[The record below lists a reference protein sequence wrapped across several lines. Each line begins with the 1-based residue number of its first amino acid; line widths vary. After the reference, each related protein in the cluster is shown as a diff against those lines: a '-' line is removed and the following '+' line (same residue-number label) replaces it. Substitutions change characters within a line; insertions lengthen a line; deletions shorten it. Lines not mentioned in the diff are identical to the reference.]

1 MFQDPTEYQRWGTKE
16 HLEWI
21 LNEAFKNRKKHTRGS
36 LLKLS
41 NKRFFDFGG
50 YLDGSISLLCFLNLV
65 KTKGD
70 FFYFS
75 DRNEIEDITASGCLS
90 SSIFLIKL
98 INSFKEDT
106 VVKQVFNNDSIFLQ
120 KEKVFLKRNSLH
132 NFPAL
137 RNLLIEGSWL
147 TKSTQAN
154 LFEVHPKLYNLIVD
168 QIEPKINLGNSFTQ
182 AALEKNIENKQ
193 KAGDKA
199 QDFVLSLERKK
210 YQNHS
215 KFTDIKDISKSHAS
229 AGFDIQSFQSLS
241 SSSIDKAIEVKSYK
255 GSEEAKY
262 FFWSNNEMKKAIEAE
277 HLYSIYLVNRDLM
290 NENGYQPK
298 EIKNPSEELLK
309 KGSIVLKNQI
319 DDTQQSLEFS
329 LSSSELEFITE
340 NNKWSFKPDG
350 WIVKLE

>member
-16 HLEWI
+16 HLEWV

-41 NKRFFDFGG
+41 NKQFFDFGG
-50 YLDGSISLLCFLNLV
+50 CLDGSISLLCFLNLV

-75 DRNEIEDITASGCLS
+75 DRNEIEDITTSGCLS

-98 INSFKEDT
+98 INSFKKDN

-147 TKSTQAN
+147 QVASQIN
-154 LFEVHPKLYNLIVD
+154 LFEVHPELYKLIED
-168 QIEPKINLGNSFTQ
+168 QIDPKINLGNSFTQ
-182 AALEKNIENKQ
+182 AALEQSIENKQ
-193 KAGDKA
+193 KAGDDA
-199 QDFVLSLERKK
+199 QDFVLSLEKA
-210 YQNHS
+210 
-215 KFTDIKDISKSHAS
+215 KFQSHFKLKDILDISKSHAS

-277 HLYSIYLVNRDLM
+277 NLYSIYLVNRDLM
-290 NENGYQPK
+290 NEDGYQPK

-319 DDTQQSLEFS
+319 DNTQQSLESS

-340 NNKWSFKPDG
+340 NNQWSFKPDG